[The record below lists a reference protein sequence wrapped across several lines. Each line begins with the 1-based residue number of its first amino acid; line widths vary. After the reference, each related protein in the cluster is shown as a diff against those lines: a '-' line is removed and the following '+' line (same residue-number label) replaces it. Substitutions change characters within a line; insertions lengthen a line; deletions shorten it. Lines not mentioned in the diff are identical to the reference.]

1 MMSGRLMCVRVCI
14 PKVNSELSRASFF
27 FLFSYED
34 TYALRLILN
43 IVINRSYLLS

>member
-1 MMSGRLMCVRVCI
+1 MMSGRLMGVRVCI

-27 FLFSYED
+27 LFSYED

-43 IVINRSYLLS
+43 IAINRSYLLS